1 MGWNFGDILEAIE
14 PVLRPDS
21 LAFIHGDRRITWAQ
35 ATFQSNNLARALI
48 KRGAEPGDK
57 IAFYMRNRPEY
68 ILTLSAAFKARMT
81 HVNINYRYTA
91 EEVWYIFDNSD
102 AQTVVYASEFRDI
115 IAEIRPR
122 LPKVKTWVEV
132 STDGKIAPF
141 AEAFDTL
148 ASEGD
153 GTALDLKRS
162 GEDQMFIYTGGTTGM
177 PKGVMWTHHAMR
189 EITLQAERKLGPVP
203 ETLEALS
210 AHMAA
215 NPPVARNLPAPPLMH
230 GTGLLTA
237 MGTHLNGGCVITLT
251 RESFDAEEML
261 RAIHEHKPTSLVIV
275 GDSFGRPLLN
285 ALNTHAGK
293 FDLSSVLVMVSSGVM
308 WSQEVKHGLLEH
320 MPAAMLNDAF
330 SSSEA
335 LGMGSSIMTKNGEVQ
350 TAKFMLG
357 DRCRVFDE
365 DDQPVAPGSG
375 RRGLVALG
383 EPLPLGYYKDADK
396 TARTFRLI
404 NGHRYSI
411 PGDWCEVEADGSLT
425 LLGRGSACINT
436 AGEKVFPEE
445 VEEVLKRHYA
455 IDDALVIGL
464 PDEKW
469 GQSVTA
475 VVQLTMGHR
484 LDPDDVRAFVRKALA
499 GYKTPKLIVV
509 ADCSLRAS
517 NGKADYP
524 AAKACAEKTIG

>member
-203 ETLEALS
+203 
-210 AHMAA
+210 
-215 NPPVARNLPAPPLMH
+215 
-230 GTGLLTA
+230 
-237 MGTHLNGGCVITLT
+237 
-251 RESFDAEEML
+251 
-261 RAIHEHKPTSLVIV
+261 
-275 GDSFGRPLLN
+275 
-285 ALNTHAGK
+285 
-293 FDLSSVLVMVSSGVM
+293 
-308 WSQEVKHGLLEH
+308 
-320 MPAAMLNDAF
+320 
-330 SSSEA
+330 
-335 LGMGSSIMTKNGEVQ
+335 
-350 TAKFMLG
+350 
-357 DRCRVFDE
+357 
-365 DDQPVAPGSG
+365 
-375 RRGLVALG
+375 
-383 EPLPLGYYKDADK
+383 
-396 TARTFRLI
+396 
-404 NGHRYSI
+404 
-411 PGDWCEVEADGSLT
+411 
-425 LLGRGSACINT
+425 
-436 AGEKVFPEE
+436 
-445 VEEVLKRHYA
+445 
-455 IDDALVIGL
+455 
-464 PDEKW
+464 
-469 GQSVTA
+469 
-475 VVQLTMGHR
+475 
-484 LDPDDVRAFVRKALA
+484 
-499 GYKTPKLIVV
+499 
-509 ADCSLRAS
+509 
-517 NGKADYP
+517 
-524 AAKACAEKTIG
+524 